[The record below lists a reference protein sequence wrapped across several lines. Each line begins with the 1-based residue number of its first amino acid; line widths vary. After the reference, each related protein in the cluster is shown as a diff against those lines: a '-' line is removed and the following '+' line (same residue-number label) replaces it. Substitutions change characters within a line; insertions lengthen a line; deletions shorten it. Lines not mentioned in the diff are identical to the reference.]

1 MSKLSE
7 EDKRRANP
15 KCLRCRIREENS
27 YNFKE
32 KLKNDE
38 KPMKRE
44 RREKLKNDEKPM
56 KRERLFT
63 EWQSPLRDWLRPVTE
78 WQRPMAG
85 TISGVII
92 LYPV

>member
-44 RREKLKNDEKPM
+44 RM
-56 KRERLFT
+56 FT